1 MFTLPG
7 HVPNPHAPL
16 LPPSPHPQLSSSL
29 TTALSAPHGLAQTSS
44 PSNPAGLSVGLMTVG
59 ACAVFAQ
66 IHSHPFADELCTVLS
81 GASLFL
87 GCCSL
92 ALLASPDSVSLPHHA
107 QKFESDCKPSARRPV
122 HAWYDDRRQL
132 NLLPRAAQQQPG
144 KRGLGL
150 LVTGQRLASGELGK
164 GLTAGSPCCG
174 RTSTEPAWLSQ
185 SVAKSGS
192 VCLVCVQR

>member
-1 MFTLPG
+1 MRMFTLPG

-29 TTALSAPHGLAQTSS
+29 TTALAATHGMAQTSS

-132 NLLPRAAQQQPG
+132 NLLPGAAQQQPG
-144 KRGLGL
+144 KRVLGL
-150 LVTGQRLASGELGK
+150 LGAGRFGGWRVGSQGRGTQQGGRASAECTVQGCGE
-164 GLTAGSPCCG
+164 
-174 RTSTEPAWLSQ
+174 
-185 SVAKSGS
+185 KSGTRAAER
-192 VCLVCVQR
+192 LGG